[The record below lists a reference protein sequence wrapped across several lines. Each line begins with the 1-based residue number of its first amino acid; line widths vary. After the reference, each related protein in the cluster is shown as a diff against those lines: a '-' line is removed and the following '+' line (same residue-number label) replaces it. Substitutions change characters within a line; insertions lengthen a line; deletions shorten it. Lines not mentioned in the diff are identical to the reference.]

1 MRKSVRVPL
10 GPRRTPK
17 AAAFIAAI
25 TVGCLA
31 ATQGTSYA
39 TPQDPPAVDDSGQ
52 GVADALSAVG
62 ITVRPDGWIEYKSM
76 LRSVGASGK
85 TSRVAGQREEDGG
98 CTLPGSDEASLGSMQ
113 ATYTEEVAYNP
124 ATCEFDVLAA
134 DLTPSQAADLNSM
147 SDAAP
152 SDVSSTE
159 DAAASQEAGG
169 VAPLAATYGRYL
181 KTSWIDPINI
191 NISSQ
196 KVGLKWTSS
205 SWLNWAYKRDSFKGC
220 VGGVC
225 LDKTY
230 IYSGSDSFSTLSN
243 GWKKTAKV
251 HFRNT
256 SFAKWVVGI
265 LGASGWAACGFPTSS
280 QADFYH
286 TDSVTGYKNGG
297 SAWSWSDSKSGAC
310 TNLVHHGNQTG
321 ASYGF

>member
-1 MRKSVRVPL
+1 M
-10 GPRRTPK
+10 
-17 AAAFIAAI
+17 
-25 TVGCLA
+25 
-31 ATQGTSYA
+31 
-39 TPQDPPAVDDSGQ
+39 VDDSGQ

-85 TSRVAGQREEDGG
+85 TSRVAGKREEDGG
-98 CTLPGSDEASLGSMQ
+98 CTLSGSDEASLGSMQ

-124 ATCEFDVLAA
+124 ATCEFDILVT

-191 NISSQ
+191 TISSQ

-220 VGGVC
+220 IGGVC

-243 GWKKTAKV
+243 GWKKTANV

-256 SFAKWVVGI
+256 SFAKWVVAI

-297 SAWSWSDSKSGAC
+297 SAWNWSDSKSGAC